1 MYMISFSYQAFVT
14 VVSEESFHHAAQKLE
29 VTPSAISHS
38 IDKLEKQLGFSLLI
52 RDRSGVKLT
61 EDGKD
66 VLPII
71 QDILNNEERLQQEA
85 NKIKGLTSGT
95 VRLGAF
101 SSVCINWLPTIIHN
115 FHSQF
120 PNVKV
125 ELIQSD
131 FNDITL
137 QARQG
142 KIDLG
147 FTCQPINERLV
158 KALLVKDKI
167 YCITPKDFV
176 PANGKSITKKDV
188 ENQYFILQKS
198 DYDGDTKA
206 VLDQYNVAP
215 NSIQFSI
222 DDQSIIAMV
231 ESGLGMGILP
241 KLAFQRINGDVS
253 LYPFDDDF
261 YRSIFMV
268 MNSVQMKT
276 PAAQKMVSC
285 IREFIESNYP
295 DGYLK

>member
-1 MYMISFSYQAFVT
+1 LISFSYQAFVT
-14 VVSEESFHHAAQKLE
+14 VVSESSFHHAAQALG

-71 QDILNNEERLQQEA
+71 QEILNNEERLQQEA
-85 NKIKGLTSGT
+85 NNIKGLASGT

-115 FHSQF
+115 FHKKF
-120 PNVKV
+120 PNVNV
-125 ELIQSD
+125 EVTQSG

-147 FTCQPINERLV
+147 FTCKPINERLV
-158 KALLVKDKI
+158 KVLLMQDKI
-167 YCITPKDFV
+167 YCITPKDFI
-176 PANGKSITKKDV
+176 PQNGHTITEHDIMH
-188 ENQYFILQKS
+188 QHFILQKS

-206 VLDQYNVAP
+206 VLDQYNVTP

-241 KLAFQRINGDVS
+241 KLALQRINGNVAF
-253 LYPFDDDF
+253 YPFDDNF
-261 YRSIFMV
+261 YRSVFMV
-268 MNSVQMKT
+268 MNSAQMKT
-276 PAAQKMVSC
+276 PAVQKMVSC
-285 IREFIESNYP
+285 IRTFIESNYP
-295 DGYLK
+295 DGMLE

>member
-1 MYMISFSYQAFVT
+1 MISFSYQAFVT
-14 VVSEESFHHAAQKLE
+14 VVSEASFHHAAQKLG

-38 IDKLEKQLGFSLLI
+38 MDKLEKQLGFSLLI

-61 EDGKD
+61 EDGKE

-85 NKIKGLTSGT
+85 NNIKGLTSGT
-95 VRLGAF
+95 IRLGAF
-101 SSVCINWLPTIIHN
+101 SSVCINWLPSIINKFHN
-115 FHSQF
+115 QF
-120 PNVKV
+120 PNVNV
-125 ELIQSD
+125 EVTQSD

-137 QARQG
+137 QSRQG

-158 KALLVKDKI
+158 KVLLMKDRI

-176 PANGKSITKKDV
+176 PKNGKTITKSDIVDKH
-188 ENQYFILQKS
+188 FILQKS
-198 DYDGDTKA
+198 DYDGDTKE

-231 ESGLGMGILP
+231 EAGLGMGILP
-241 KLAFQRINGDVS
+241 KLAFQRIGGDVS
-253 LYPFDDDF
+253 FYPFDDDF

-276 PAAQKMVSC
+276 PAVQKMVSC
-285 IREFIESNYP
+285 IRELIEEEYP
-295 DGYLK
+295 NGILN